1 MVWCFERVCGEV
13 GRCCRVARPIT
24 RTSVL
29 VVRRCVAKSGVA
41 VVCARSLAD
50 DVYQLS

>member
-1 MVWCFERVCGEV
+1 MVFSERVCEV

-41 VVCARSLAD
+41 VVCAPSLAG